1 MPNRKTPLSK
11 SVNNAF
17 PKTSAVVAQ
26 LRQGPIPSPEDMR
39 GYKLV
44 DADLPNR
51 IMTMAENEQNTQYS
65 LRSKI
70 IDNRE
75 NMSRRDFISDMAAL
89 GTCTFLCT
97 CMIIAASV
105 MFYCDKTGAGIFFTA
120 TALISL
126 PKTFLWPRKNNTN
139 KSS

>member
-75 NMSRRDFISDMAAL
+75 NMSRRDFISDMAAH
-89 GTCTFLCT
+89 
-97 CMIIAASV
+97 SV
-105 MFYCDKTGAGIFFTA
+105 LVLSCARA
-120 TALISL
+120 
-126 PKTFLWPRKNNTN
+126 
-139 KSS
+139 